1 METTGTGTETETMR
15 DVVVN
20 YFFVCFA
27 FSLLQFLRFSP
38 FAVGHYN
45 LCYLSGILSK
55 RFSCFKILILLT
67 R

>member
-1 METTGTGTETETMR
+1 METTGTGTETMR

-45 LCYLSGILSK
+45 LCYLSGIQRQK
-55 RFSCFKILILLT
+55 V
-67 R
+67 